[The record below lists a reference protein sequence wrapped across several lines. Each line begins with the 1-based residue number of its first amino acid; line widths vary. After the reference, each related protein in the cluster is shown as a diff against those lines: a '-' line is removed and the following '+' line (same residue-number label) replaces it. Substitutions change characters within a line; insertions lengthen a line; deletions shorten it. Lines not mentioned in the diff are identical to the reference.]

1 MKIVIPSNRCKKIEL
16 PVSADIVKAFEKYY
30 KNSVLVDYEND
41 TITTDILIYSWLSSF
56 AESEEFAVMAQ
67 KADEVKAEKKAEKEK
82 AKAEKEA
89 KKAERAKSKEAK
101 QAEKIAKLEAELAK
115 LKADN

>member
-1 MKIVIPSNRCKKIEL
+1 MKIVIPSNRCKKIEM

-56 AESEEFAVMAQ
+56 ASSEEFAVMAQ

-89 KKAERAKSKEAK
+89 KKAERAKSKP
-101 QAEKIAKLEAELAK
+101 QRCLKLIF
-115 LKADN
+115 LKNFGIIYI

>member
-1 MKIVIPSNRCKKIEL
+1 MKIVIPSNRCKKMEL

-56 AESEEFAVMAQ
+56 AESEDFAVMAQ
-67 KADEVKAEKKAEKEK
+67 KADEVKAEK
-82 AKAEKEA
+82 KAEKEA

-101 QAEKIAKLEAELAK
+101 QAEKIAKLEEELAR
-115 LKADN
+115 LKGNN